1 MIALIVAP
9 HGELRDGLS
18 SLISV
23 IPDVN
28 VVSTTENLDRAI
40 GFVGEHC
47 PELLIAVVT
56 KLEPTTLSK
65 IKMMKAGCQ
74 QLKVIA
80 CVKHPVMVTEPKS
93 GDLDAV
99 ISQYAK
105 ASLITD
111 TVISLLSVKHES
123 DDS

>member
-40 GFVGEHC
+40 GFVAEHC

-56 KLEPTTLSK
+56 RVEPTTLSK

-105 ASLITD
+105 ASVITN
-111 TVISLLSVKHES
+111 TVISLLSVKHGS
-123 DDS
+123 DGN